1 MNAPFATPTIDEHV
15 AAYCEWWAVESRR
28 AGTDWESLM
37 EAHLAALEMLGFLD
51 REPSSFERACE
62 RADACAPRP
71 QKSRPRPTPSATI
84 EAIKQSV
91 RDGGIAALKQ
101 PANRERLSR
110 CDKAAKAELRRWL
123 NARKAAA

>member
-1 MNAPFATPTIDEHV
+1 
-15 AAYCEWWAVESRR
+15 
-28 AGTDWESLM
+28 M
-37 EAHLAALEMLGFLD
+37 EAHLGALEMLGFLD

-71 QKSRPRPTPSATI
+71 EKKRPRPTPQATI
-84 EAIKQSV
+84 EALKQGV

-110 CDKAAKAELRRWL
+110 CDAAAKTELLRWL
-123 NARKAAA
+123 RARKAAA